1 MNLAKTELPE
11 DVVAV
16 LRGLNIRDVETLLSL
31 TATPAGLVAIARV
44 LKLSEDDLRSLERR
58 LAACHPEIEIV
69 PAGGERYRMG
79 HLPTRH

>member
-44 LKLSEDDLRSLERR
+44 LNRSEDDVRSLGRHLSES
-58 LAACHPEIEIV
+58 HPEIEVV

-79 HLPTRH
+79 HLPTRR